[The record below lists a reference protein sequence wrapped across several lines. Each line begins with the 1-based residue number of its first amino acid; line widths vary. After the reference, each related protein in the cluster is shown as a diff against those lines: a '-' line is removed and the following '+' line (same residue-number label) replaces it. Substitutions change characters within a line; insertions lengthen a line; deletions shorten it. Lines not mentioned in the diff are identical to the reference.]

1 MSIQQA
7 YLYNIE
13 KNSVILQV
21 KVNKNLTL
29 ALQTFYNVDLHESF
43 VSLMHIV
50 SSKTY
55 IHTSLIKS

>member
-29 ALQTFYNVDLHESF
+29 ALQTFDKVDLHESF

>member
-13 KNSVILQV
+13 KNSVILLV

-29 ALQTFYNVDLHESF
+29 ELQTFDNVDLHESF
-43 VSLMHIV
+43 ISLIHIV
-50 SSKTY
+50 SSETY
-55 IHTSLIKS
+55 IYTSLIKS